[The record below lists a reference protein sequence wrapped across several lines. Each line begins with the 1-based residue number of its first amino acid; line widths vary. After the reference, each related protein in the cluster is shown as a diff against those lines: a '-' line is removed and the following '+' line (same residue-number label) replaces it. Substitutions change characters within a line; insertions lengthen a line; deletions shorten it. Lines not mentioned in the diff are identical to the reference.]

1 MDRISPPVYF
11 NSYVERAFAD
21 FKQSQMDDYLAR
33 SACMWAFHMHEIFF
47 NEGSDKLKEELG
59 GSLGVYKKRL
69 LDDVEG
75 FEAVETVCNVS
86 KHVNARHARKPASAE
101 DVHARKDHILLEDG
115 GKLLMENGA
124 ALLLES
130 SGTYLTV
137 GDEEVNLIGALESVI
152 AFWKRELERVS

>member
-1 MDRISPPVYF
+1 M
-11 NSYVERAFAD
+11 D
-21 FKQSQMDDYLAR
+21 FKQSQTDEYLAR
-33 SACMWAFHMHEIFF
+33 SACMWAFHMYEIFF
-47 NEGSDKLKEELG
+47 KEGSDKLKKELG

-86 KHVNARHARKPASAE
+86 KHVNTRHAGNPASTE
-101 DVHARKDHILLEDG
+101 NVRPRKDHVLLEDG
-115 GKLLMENGA
+115 GKLLMENGD

-130 SGTYLTV
+130 SSTYLTV